1 MENRHLEAWMATES
15 RHQQLRNHHP
25 VARVLSAVAAICVAF
40 SGCDTR
46 QAVRSAAE
54 VRDSSGVTIVKSDS
68 PSWEEGEGWRL
79 GAAPLVDIGVVSG
92 DAAYE
97 LFRPLGAIRLG
108 DGRIVVANSGT
119 GDLRYYDKGGR
130 HLMSAGGRGGGPGE
144 FFAMS
149 WFGRTD
155 DDSVM
160 VYDRRNRRV
169 SVFDPEGRYHGSVA
183 LPAGD
188 FPAVEGRLS
197 DGSYLARVVHRR
209 ARGAPPVPLGRA
221 RDSLSFLRYGPNGE
235 FLDTLGVFLRRIKH
249 GLAFDFM
256 GRSRRGAMTIPFTP
270 STVVAVAGSTVT
282 IGTSTSYEVSQF
294 TPHGVLSRLIRKR
307 HSRLPVEPSDVDS
320 FLDSLRAQYA
330 TGGPEAK
337 THVMMNEQTPPA
349 DSMPAFDDLIVDRDG
364 NLWVSASRHHGDPSI
379 RWDVFDTEGVWL
391 GVVRGPDG
399 FRVTDIGSDY
409 LLGLWKDDLE
419 VEHAVL
425 YELIKS

>member
-15 RHQQLRNHHP
+15 RDQEPRNHHR
-25 VARVLSAVAAICVAF
+25 VARVLSAVAAMCVAF

-46 QAVRSAAE
+46 QAVRSVAE
-54 VRDSSGVTIVKSDS
+54 VRDSSGVTIVTSSS
-68 PSWEEGEGWRL
+68 PTWDEGEGWRV

-97 LFRPLGAIRLG
+97 LFRPLGAIRLS
-108 DGRIVVANSGT
+108 DGRIVVANAGT
-119 GDLRYYDKGGR
+119 SELRYYDEHGK
-130 HLMSAGGRGGGPGE
+130 HLGNSGGRGGGPGE

-155 DDSVM
+155 DDSVV
-160 VYDRRNRRV
+160 VYDRRSRRV
-169 SVFDPEGRYHGSVA
+169 SLFDPDGRYQSSVV

-197 DGSYLARVVHRR
+197 NGSYLARVVPRR
-209 ARGAPPVPLGRA
+209 ARGTPPDPLGRG
-221 RDSLSFLRYGPNGE
+221 RDSLAFLRYGPDGE
-235 FLDTLGVFLRRIKH
+235 LLDTLGVFLRRIKH
-249 GLAFDFM
+249 GLSFDFM
-256 GRSRRGAMTIPFTP
+256 GRSRRGSMTIPFTP
-270 STVVAVAGSTVT
+270 GTVLAVAGSKV
-282 IGTSTSYEVSQF
+282 IVGTSTSYQISQF
-294 TPHGVLSRLIRKR
+294 MADGVLSRLIRKS
-307 HSRLPVEPSDVDS
+307 HARLPVEPSDVDS

-337 THVMMNEQTPPA
+337 THLKMNEETPPP

-364 NLWVSASRHHGDPSI
+364 NLWVSASRHHGDRSVQ
-379 RWDVFDTEGVWL
+379 WDVFDTEGIWL

-409 LLGLWKDDLE
+409 LLGLGKDDLE
-419 VEHAVL
+419 VEHALL